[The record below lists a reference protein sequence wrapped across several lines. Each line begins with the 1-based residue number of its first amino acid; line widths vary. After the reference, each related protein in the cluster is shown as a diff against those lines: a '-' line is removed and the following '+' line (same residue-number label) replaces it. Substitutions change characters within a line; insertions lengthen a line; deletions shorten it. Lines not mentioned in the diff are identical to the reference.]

1 MRMPKMRRWPQIRRL
16 AAGGLALLVMTPA
29 AGEAAAIPLRGVIEG
44 FYGTPWQETQRL
56 DILDFCR
63 AHQLN
68 AYIYAP
74 KDDPWHRE
82 RWREPYPA
90 DKLQDLAQLVRRAKA
105 DKVRFIFAV
114 SPGLDLSFAGE
125 AGEKDRA
132 AMLEKL
138 SRMYELGVR
147 DFAIFFDDIKDRDG
161 AGQAAFLN
169 DIRRDMAARHKDLG
183 IFLTVPTEYYRQ
195 DMVTPDGARK
205 PYTDAFAKTL
215 SKDILVL
222 YTGEG
227 VVPPGITQDE
237 LQQADALYG
246 RPLGIWWNY
255 PVNDYME
262 SKLALGPVTDLPRGG
277 NIPAIFFNPMKYE
290 ALSKIALA
298 TGAAYARDSQKYDPE
313 RAWQQAIAEQY
324 GPLHEDMA
332 RFADH
337 SQHLENDWAKIGRP
351 DGEALRQKTEA
362 LLQDWPSGA
371 TEERFA
377 AAEEEIQ
384 ALSASC
390 RRLQLKLPK
399 HVRDEC
405 RPQLLQFRR
414 ILAADE
420 TALALLR
427 AKKAGQSG
435 ERLALHRSLR
445 AQYRSIK
452 EKEGMGRLS
461 ETSGVAFIERVL
473 ALP

>member
-1 MRMPKMRRWPQIRRL
+1 MRMAGSRSWRRAARL
-16 AAGGLALLVMTPA
+16 AMGGLIVLSLTLAVCQA
-29 AGEAAAIPLRGVIEG
+29 APIPLRGVIEG
-44 FYGTPWQETQRL
+44 FYGTPWQEAQRL

-63 AHQLN
+63 LHQLN

-90 DKLQDLAQLVRRAKA
+90 DKLQDLAQLVKRAKD

-114 SPGLDLSFAGE
+114 SPGLDLAFTGE
-125 AGEKDRA
+125 AGQKDHA
-132 AMLEKL
+132 AMIEKL
-138 SRMYELGVR
+138 ERMYALGVR
-147 DFAIFFDDIKDRDG
+147 DFAIFFDDIKDKDG
-161 AGQAAFLN
+161 TGQAAFLN
-169 DIRRDMAARHKDLG
+169 DIRRDMMARHKDIG
-183 IFLTVPTEYYRQ
+183 VFLTVPTEYYRQ

-205 PYTDAFAKTL
+205 PYTDAFARTL
-215 SKDILVL
+215 DKDILVL

-227 VVPPGITQDE
+227 VVPPGITQEE
-237 LQQADALYG
+237 LQQADMLYG
-246 RPLGIWWNY
+246 RKLGIWWNY

-277 NIPAIFFNPMKYE
+277 DIPAIFFNPMKYE

-298 TGAAYARDSQKYDPE
+298 TGAAYARNPQTYDPE

-332 RFADH
+332 RFAGH

-362 LLQDWPSGA
+362 LLQDWPAGA
-371 TEERFA
+371 AEERFA
-377 AAEEEIQ
+377 AVNEELQ
-384 ALSASC
+384 TLQASC
-390 RRLQLKLPK
+390 RRLQLELPK
-399 HVRDEC
+399 EVRDEC

-452 EKEGMGRLS
+452 EKEGTGRLS